1 MGVLFKLGQ
10 WWTMHPFLLPLSH
23 CEQQQCPWRGNRFA
37 TGSQTF
43 WFGNPHPEKLQQGC
57 KLQTTFHLWQ
67 FLEIE
72 RVAAATKSQFLPL
85 SHCEQ
90 LQCSVK
96 NSGKLKNFPFSF
108 LKCINIINQVLEILA
123 RKET

>member
-1 MGVLFKLGQ
+1 MLRKLFK
-10 WWTMHPFLLPLSH
+10 P
-23 CEQQQCPWRGNRFA
+23 EQ
-37 TGSQTF
+37 
-43 WFGNPHPEKLQQGC
+43 
-57 KLQTTFHLWQ
+57 
-67 FLEIE
+67 
-72 RVAAATKSQFLPL
+72 VADKSQFLPL